1 MEEERKTEKSL
12 ANEEPTSPDPEASD
26 TSSSSGPPSPNPM
39 RNVGHLLQTD
49 NIIPVTRPTN
59 QPPPPPIHDPIIEIR
74 TFGVERDSGM
84 HNEFMFTPDVPMFL
98 DSITEEDSDDLRTQS
113 SASSHQFGSNRAAS
127 TDAAEVDNRIHA
139 ILLAQESNPSI
150 DSPPR
155 IVELSTPST
164 DENRDLTTEDTR
176 YTTTKSESVT
186 TTTSSSPLTVVHVAE
201 TKPLVDL
208 PKMTIDADRDQT
220 ELLVHNNDHFAT
232 FTPMDDGRDSSVAS
246 MSINLDR
253 SRDSLLDHSIC
264 SNPHDE
270 NSMLHQTAKPQNAPK
285 ATGDSDDDEALPAPP
300 TFTNDSRPTNLA
312 APVSSDSAA
321 GSSPSDAISPNSV
334 PGTNPSRAS
343 ATNPERLATISALA
357 HGYNSPLIWT
367 KSKLKSNAFGET
379 TSVDADKENTKTTA
393 EMPRLIDSTI
403 TTYQSSFV
411 PEKSMSR
418 HQTFGM
424 SEDLPP
430 SHAPPPLPS
439 EIRGFRDGT
448 DEYMTERNRS
458 NYPIREIPVQI
469 QRSSDPFGASYSSS
483 MAGSMPTTS
492 LPYQATTTYKTTNYD
507 PISNAPQQ
515 EEYYRREI
523 MTRTLVTRSTEA
535 LSGLGGPA
543 PLSRSSPIDHL
554 RQLPDPRDE
563 ITEEFRYKYSRHVE
577 EEEKRI
583 RESQEKRRKEE
594 EDRRRRIDD
603 LRRELEQQEA
613 ARLESLRIEREKIE
627 RQFEN
632 EILLREADEKNRIAR
647 NRQLREEEERRRRD
661 EWDRMEEERKRLEE
675 AEIAKRRE
683 FEEREKERL
692 RREQLRL
699 EELERQ
705 KIEAERRRLEELEKQ
720 RLEASE
726 MVENER
732 IEKERIEIER
742 LEIERIERIKREER
756 ARKLKEEEAARQ
768 AAEKLAKERAEA
780 EQLRQE
786 QLEIKRLES
795 IALEQ
800 ARKQAE
806 EHERQ
811 RALERREEL
820 LRQEQERRDRE
831 LLERERLMAEARE
844 RARREKE
851 LEDAD
856 RLERLR
862 REQER
867 LEFEKLETLR
877 REEKKRKEDERREEE
892 ILNAAREAQ
901 RRRNQER
908 IEDEMKERQR
918 KEEEIRLNRERMLAR
933 QKEEDRKLEEQRE
946 LNRLAG
952 LDQAAQEREAQRK
965 MDKRREMEL
974 LQLERSTKEYQD
986 REKMKQQQRELER
999 QEEERRLAELEAVE
1013 KRKAMERARDR
1024 ELANERERARQKENR
1039 KSMDHLQDIAKT
1051 LSEKEKWTNERLRLL
1066 RLHEEEL
1073 ERKKD
1078 LTSKETLE
1086 RLTRKPYYSTEK
1098 LSTIGL
1104 PEVSTKVERQV
1115 FERVDKT
1122 LWTSNDRFPDSTLS
1136 ILPDSHDG
1144 PPRERL
1150 YAHNASQ
1157 DDNDFRR
1164 SGSNR
1169 TSKYKANME
1178 KEKARREYFA
1188 SDTQP
1193 STTDY
1198 RGPLLQQFHS
1208 GELSGSR
1215 LNYDNPP
1222 SYAYGKSPYDQEY
1235 EYLLEKA
1242 KRNLANYRPRLS
1254 QPTLLQT
1261 PTTGGLLETDIDLR
1275 PSQPEDDVYRSKSVL
1290 GYTANRQSR
1299 RDVNEPESEAQHS
1312 RSKSADY
1319 LMDKQLRDETAA
1331 PENELQK
1338 TADRIYPTPA
1348 APIVTEHEQ
1357 RYRKSTE
1364 HLQSTVPEWS
1374 RPAPPTNLS
1383 QTTDYRSSGYG
1394 SRPYSRQQ
1402 YETSPPYYPPAD
1414 RQRRASG
1421 SALIDAQQPVDLGS
1435 PVGGISFPA
1444 GMFDKYKDEIED
1456 MRRSRSSLHQVG
1468 GVVLPQE
1475 HTKVDLGPVPT
1486 ATIVDSKYSKEY
1498 AREEYSK
1505 RDVRTFISDKLL
1517 PGYTVST
1524 VPSDWN
1530 LPRDRASRV
1539 VEVADIGHQQPKTSR
1554 YGGRVTIEEVLDAI
1568 FQETNPSNIPLD
1580 PSDNQTS
1587 PPPPHNID
1595 GPGIYTTNGN
1605 LMDRVIQEPYLAE
1618 ELLKNEPLIV
1628 RCTNCQ
1634 KSRAIAEARQYYVSC
1649 KHCYTYYCSRR
1660 CRTNDWHRH
1669 KDRCSF
1675 ARINTLCKEVIMK
1688 VRKDPTTQYHMSK
1701 VARDGYRREGRGSV
1715 NIRLISAHSAQQY
1728 LEYGWTALLQTE
1740 DPNQLLFYYPVQVLI
1755 DQRKEPSLI
1764 QLCQRYNPKDKF
1776 ILSVSIIADI
1786 EQCPETPPPEPSSDP
1801 RYSSINKPLKQTPAF
1816 NRSFDRYGA
1825 LVPTDV

>member
-1 MEEERKTEKSL
+1 M
-12 ANEEPTSPDPEASD
+12 SD
-26 TSSSSGPPSPNPM
+26 IF
-39 RNVGHLLQTD
+39 LQTD

-59 QPPPPPIHDPIIEIR
+59 QPPPPPIHDPMIEIR
-74 TFGVERDSGM
+74 TFGVERESGM
-84 HNEFMFTPDVPMFL
+84 HSEFMFTPDLPMFL

-164 DENRDLTTEDTR
+164 DENRDLTIEDTR
-176 YTTTKSESVT
+176 YTTTKSDSVT
-186 TTTSSSPLTVVHVAE
+186 TTTSSSPLTVVHVTEA
-201 TKPLVDL
+201 KPLVDL

-232 FTPMDDGRDSSVAS
+232 FTSMDDGRDSSVAS

-270 NSMLHQTAKPQNAPK
+270 NSMLHQTTKPQNAPK

-300 TFTNDSRPTNLA
+300 TFTNDSRTTSLA

-334 PGTNPSRAS
+334 PGTNPSRSS

-393 EMPRLIDSTI
+393 EMPRLIDSTV

-418 HQTFGM
+418 HQPFGM

-439 EIRGFRDGT
+439 ESRGFPDGT
-448 DEYMTERNRS
+448 DEYMTERTRS

-469 QRSSDPFGASYSSS
+469 QRSADPFGASYSSS

-515 EEYYRREI
+515 EEYYRREV

-594 EDRRRRIDD
+594 EDRRRRIDE
-603 LRRELEQQEA
+603 LRRGLEQQEA
-613 ARLESLRIEREKIE
+613 ARLESLRIEGEKIE

-683 FEEREKERL
+683 YEEREKERL

-720 RLEASE
+720 RLE
-726 MVENER
+726 R
-732 IEKERIEIER
+732 
-742 LEIERIERIKREER
+742 
-756 ARKLKEEEAARQ
+756 
-768 AAEKLAKERAEA
+768 
-780 EQLRQE
+780 LRQE

-811 RALERREEL
+811 RALERREEM
-820 LRQEQERRDRE
+820 LRQEQ
-831 LLERERLMAEARE
+831 
-844 RARREKE
+844 
-851 LEDAD
+851 EDAD

-867 LEFEKLETLR
+867 LEFEKLEALR
-877 REEKKRKEDERREEE
+877 REEKRKEDERREEE

-918 KEEEIRLNRERMLAR
+918 KEEEMRLNRERLLAR
-933 QKEEDRKLEEQRE
+933 QKEEDRKIEEQRE

-965 MDKRREMEL
+965 MEKRREMEL
-974 LQLERSTKEYQD
+974 MQLERSTKEYQD
-986 REKMKQQQRELER
+986 REKLKQQQRELER

-1024 ELANERERARQKENR
+1024 ELANERERARQEENR

-1051 LSEKEKWTNERLRLL
+1051 LSEKEKWANERLRLL

-1188 SDTQP
+1188 SDAQP

-1208 GELSGSR
+1208 GELGGSR

-1254 QPTLLQT
+1254 QPSLLQT

-1299 RDVNEPESEAQHS
+1299 RDVNEPESDAQHS

-1319 LMDKQLRDETAA
+1319 LMDKRLRDETAA

-1338 TADRIYPTPA
+1338 TADGIYPTPA

-1402 YETSPPYYPPAD
+1402 YESSPPYYPPAD

-1456 MRRSRSSLHQVG
+1456 MRRSRSSLHQV
-1468 GVVLPQE
+1468 
-1475 HTKVDLGPVPT
+1475 DLGPAPT

-1580 PSDNQTS
+1580 PSDSQTS

-1618 ELLKNEPLIV
+1618 ELLK
-1628 RCTNCQ
+1628 

-1740 DPNQLLFYYPVQVLI
+1740 DPNQLLFYYPVQTLI

-1801 RYSSINKPLKQTPAF
+1801 RYSSINKPLRQPPAF